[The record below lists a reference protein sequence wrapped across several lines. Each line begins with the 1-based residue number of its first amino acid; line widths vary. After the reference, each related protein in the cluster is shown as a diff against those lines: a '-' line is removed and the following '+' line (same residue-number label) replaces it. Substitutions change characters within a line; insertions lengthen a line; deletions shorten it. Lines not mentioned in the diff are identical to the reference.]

1 MLVGNQIILRPFE
14 KNAISL
20 YRKWMEDSST
30 VAALYGSSL
39 LHYQAQIE
47 ATYLDSLAKPDQ
59 MLLLMIETRE
69 GKRPVGC
76 CFIKNIHPVHR
87 HAELEQMHIISE
99 CQNRGLG
106 KDALGTVLHYLF
118 REMNLNRVW
127 LITHTSN
134 LKAIGLYLSL
144 GFIKEG
150 LLRQV
155 HFRDGSYQDALIMAV
170 LREDW
175 FKLNQGD

>member
-1 MLVGNQIILRPFE
+1 
-14 KNAISL
+14 
-20 YRKWMEDSST
+20 
-30 VAALYGSSL
+30 
-39 LHYQAQIE
+39 
-47 ATYLDSLAKPDQ
+47 
-59 MLLLMIETRE
+59 MLLLMIETKE

-76 CFIKNIHPVHR
+76 CLVKNIAPVHR
-87 HAELEQMHIISE
+87 YAELDQFHIITE

-106 KDALGTVLHYLF
+106 KEALGTVIDYLF

-127 LITHTSN
+127 LITNAAN
-134 LKAIGLYLSL
+134 LKAIGLYFSL

-155 HFRDGSYQDALIMAV
+155 HFRNGSYQDAVIMAV

-175 FKLNQGD
+175 LVLQESGQ

>member
-1 MLVGNQIILRPFE
+1 
-14 KNAISL
+14 
-20 YRKWMEDSST
+20 
-30 VAALYGSSL
+30 
-39 LHYQAQIE
+39 
-47 ATYLDSLAKPDQ
+47 
-59 MLLLMIETRE
+59 MLLLLIETKE

-99 CQNRGLG
+99 CRNRGLG
-106 KDALGTVLHYLF
+106 KDALGVVLHYLF
-118 REMNLNRVW
+118 LEMNLNRVW
-127 LITHTSN
+127 LITHATN

-175 FKLNQGD
+175 FKLNQKEQ

>member
-1 MLVGNQIILRPFE
+1 
-14 KNAISL
+14 
-20 YRKWMEDSST
+20 
-30 VAALYGSSL
+30 
-39 LHYQAQIE
+39 
-47 ATYLDSLAKPDQ
+47 
-59 MLLLMIETRE
+59 
-69 GKRPVGC
+69 
-76 CFIKNIHPVHR
+76 
-87 HAELEQMHIISE
+87 MHIISE

-127 LITHTSN
+127 LITHASN

-155 HFRDGSYQDALIMAV
+155 HFRNGSYQDAVIMAV
-170 LREDW
+170 LRENW
-175 FKLNQGD
+175 LNLQESGQ